1 MKLLLEIRARPERR
15 PSCCR
20 AKRTRL
26 PDTQRGANRLP
37 VLPDE
42 FTGGMSRVAKR
53 CPGGTVALSRIVV
66 ASGKVTSRSG
76 KVSFFTTATL
86 SCGFTMIANSL
97 MGDATSESAIDIVR
111 LESDC

>member
-1 MKLLLEIRARPERR
+1 M
-15 PSCCR
+15 
-20 AKRTRL
+20 
-26 PDTQRGANRLP
+26 
-37 VLPDE
+37 
-42 FTGGMSRVAKR
+42 
-53 CPGGTVALSRIVV
+53 ALSRIVV

-111 LESDC
+111 LNQTVSTSGRTSDLTLGCKRNHKPGFWSNCLARSAGSLLNCVSSTPR